1 MFSILSVCTLG
12 WQISYDYSLDKFMN
26 PNNHSPAANLPV
38 PKQQYGLTLGYQSGA
53 AFEPVHDTIED
64 DASGFDPLRIFWF
77 IIHYRWLITAF
88 LIAGFV
94 SGIVFTFLQTPMYR
108 ASTKIE
114 IQAASA
120 KIIQDL
126 EVLSQGDDARIFNTA
141 KVKMLS
147 RDLARRVIF
156 KLNLT
161 DKQEFLAPTASFSL
175 TNLLKQAIGSSNQAD
190 VMNLPQKQREEKA
203 IKIIRRNISINLIRG
218 TSILSVQFSHANP
231 IFAAKI
237 ANQLVG
243 SFINQNVDKKSETS
257 DLARQFIEEQ
267 VRETKKKLQESEK
280 RLVAYAQ
287 QAGITITGDDVSLIS
302 ANIAEI
308 NKALSE
314 AIQQRLTEER
324 FNQQIKDGESSSLP
338 EVFASE
344 SIQTTKQKIAE
355 LSATYQEKLGTL
367 KPGFPE
373 MRRLNAQIRELK
385 KQVNFEI
392 VAIAKSVRIRYKQI
406 LEKEKALKR
415 ELVGLEQ
422 DQSAFQKKNIKYTI
436 FKREVDSNRKQF
448 DSLISKL
455 SEIGIG
461 SELKTSNIS
470 IIENAIQP
478 NSPFSPRRL
487 LNLAAALGL
496 FSALAVATI
505 YILEL
510 MNNTFSVP
518 DQLES
523 ELQIPVLGITPK
535 VAEEEIAEGFNTPT
549 SPLSEAHRTLRT
561 SLQFTGVGD
570 KLRTILVTSS
580 EMSEGKTTTAFK
592 LASDFAALGR
602 KVLVI
607 DADMRKPRMH
617 RVFGTDNAFG
627 LSNLLTNVIR
637 SNNVTDLFRTT
648 NNPNITLL
656 TSGTI
661 PPNPADILSSQK
673 MGLTLHYCSKK
684 FDLVIV
690 DSPPVM
696 GLSDAPILARQLDAT
711 LLVVSSKQVT
721 RKSAKNALSRLKS
734 AGANVVGCAFTK
746 FAVDQLDYN
755 YAYRYMQYNYYAY
768 EDSENANKQ
777 LENHG
782 ANNNTSKP
790 SRAAGYVSAL
800 IDRVSGR
807 TG

>member
-1 MFSILSVCTLG
+1 MT
-12 WQISYDYSLDKFMN
+12 
-26 PNNHSPAANLPV
+26 PHPTSPEANLPSAN
-38 PKQQYGLTLGYQSGA
+38 QQYRLPAGYQDSA
-53 AFEPVHDTIED
+53 AFEED
-64 DASGFDPLRIFWF
+64 QTGFDPLKIFWF
-77 IIHYRWLITAF
+77 VVHYRWLIVIF
-88 LIAGFV
+88 LITGIV

-108 ASTKIE
+108 ASAKVE

-126 EVLSQGDDARIFNTA
+126 EILPQGDDARVFNTA
-141 KVKMLS
+141 KVKMQS

-161 DKQEFLAPTASFSL
+161 NKQDFLAPTASFSL
-175 TNLLKQAIGSSNQAD
+175 TNLLKRAIGVSDKAG
-190 VMNLPQKQREEKA
+190 VMILPPKQREEKA
-203 IKIIRRNISINLIRG
+203 IKIISDNISTNLIRG
-218 TSILSVQFSHANP
+218 TSILSVGFSHANP
-231 IFAAKI
+231 AYAAKI
-237 ANQLVG
+237 ANQLVN
-243 SFINQNVDKKSETS
+243 SYINQSVDKKSETS

-267 VRETKKKLQESEK
+267 VREAKINLQASERKL
-280 RLVAYAQ
+280 VTYAQ
-287 QAGITITGDDVSLIS
+287 LAGITITGDDVSLIS

-308 NKALSE
+308 NKALSK

-324 FNQQIKDGESSSLP
+324 FSQQMKDGDSASLP
-338 EVFASE
+338 EVFANE
-344 SIQTTKQKIAE
+344 SIQSTRKKIAK
-355 LSATYQEKLGTL
+355 LNATYQEKLGAL

-373 MRRLNAQIRELK
+373 MRRLNVQIGELK
-385 KQVNFEI
+385 KQVNLEI
-392 VAIAKSVRIRYKQI
+392 GAIAKSVQIRYLQT

-415 ELVGLEQ
+415 ELIVLEKN
-422 DQSAFQKKNIKYTI
+422 QSAFQKKNIKYTI
-436 FKREVDSNRKQF
+436 LMREVDSNRKQF
-448 DSLISKL
+448 DTLINKL

-478 NSPFSPRRL
+478 KTPFSPRRL
-487 LNLAAALGL
+487 LNLITALGL
-496 FSALAVATI
+496 FAVLAASTI

-510 MNNTFSVP
+510 INDTFTAP
-518 DQLES
+518 DQLEN
-523 ELQIPVLGITPK
+523 ELKIPVLGITPK
-535 VAEEEIAEGFNTPT
+535 VDEDKIAEEFNTPT

-561 SLQFTGVGD
+561 SLQFTGVGE

-602 KVLVI
+602 NVLVI

-617 RVFGTDNAFG
+617 RVFGTNNVFG
-627 LSNLLTNVIR
+627 LSNLLTNIVR
-637 SNNVTDLFRTT
+637 SNNVTDLFRAT

-661 PPNPADILSSQK
+661 PPNPADILSSRK
-673 MGLTLHYCSKK
+673 MGLTLHYCLKK

-690 DSPPVM
+690 DAPPVM

-721 RKSAKNALSRLKS
+721 RKSARNALSRLRL

-755 YAYRYMQYNYYAY
+755 YAYRYMQYKYYAY
-768 EDSENANKQ
+768 ENAKNANRQ

-782 ANNNTSKP
+782 ANNNAKT
-790 SRAAGYVSAL
+790 SRAAHYASTL
-800 IDRVSGR
+800 DDRVSGR

>member
-1 MFSILSVCTLG
+1 MIP
-12 WQISYDYSLDKFMN
+12 D
-26 PNNHSPAANLPV
+26 NHSLSSNLPV
-38 PKQQYGLTLGYQSGA
+38 PKQQYGLTTGYQPGA
-53 AFEPVHDTIED
+53 AFEPINESFED
-64 DASGFDPLRIFWF
+64 EESGFDPLRIFWF
-77 IIHYRWLITAF
+77 IVHYRWLIAAF
-88 LIAGFV
+88 LITGLV

-108 ASTKIE
+108 ASAKIE

-126 EVLSQGDDARIFNTA
+126 EVFSQRDDLRIFNTA

-156 KLNLT
+156 KLNLS

-175 TNLLKQAIGSSNQAD
+175 ANLLGQVIGSSSQAD
-190 VMNLPQKQREEKA
+190 IMNLPPKRREEKA
-203 IKIIRRNISINLIRG
+203 IKIIRNNISIDNIRG
-218 TSILSVQFSHANP
+218 TSVLSVQFSHANP
-231 IFAAKI
+231 TYAADI
-237 ANQLVG
+237 ANQLVS

-267 VRETKKKLQESEK
+267 VHETKKKLQESEK
-280 RLVAYAQ
+280 KLVTYAQ
-287 QAGITITGDDVSLIS
+287 FAGITITGDDVSLIS

-324 FNQQIKDGESSSLP
+324 FNQQVRDGDSSSLP
-338 EVFASE
+338 EVFASD
-344 SIQTTKQKIAE
+344 SIQKSKQKIAE

-373 MRRLNAQIRELK
+373 MRRLNAQIGELK
-385 KQVNFEI
+385 NQVNLEI
-392 VAIAKSVRIRYKQI
+392 SAIAKSVKIRYLQI

-415 ELVGLEQ
+415 ELIGLEQ

-436 FKREVDSNRKQF
+436 LKREVDSNRKQF

-455 SEIGIG
+455 SEIGVG

-470 IIENAIQP
+470 IIENAIRP
-478 NSPFSPRRL
+478 TSPFSPRRL
-487 LNLAAALGL
+487 LNLIAALGM
-496 FSALAVATI
+496 FSAFSIAAI

-510 MNNTFSVP
+510 MNNTFAVP
-518 DQLES
+518 DQLEN
-523 ELQIPVLGITPK
+523 ELKIPVLGITPK
-535 VAEEEIAEGFNTPT
+535 VAEEEIAEGFNSPT

-570 KLRTILVTSS
+570 KLKTILVTSS

-684 FDLVIV
+684 FDLVVV

-768 EDSENANKQ
+768 EDTENANRQ
-777 LENHG
+777 LENHEAG
-782 ANNNTSKP
+782 NDTSKT

-800 IDRVSGR
+800 INRVSSR